1 MKENLITSI
10 EMSANQRRI
19 FIDTLQI
26 YDAYT
31 EAHRANRSYRGGMH
45 WKKSKGREYL
55 FRTRDRYGYGKSL
68 GLRTPETEAV
78 LEKFRSGKQV
88 LKERLAFFR
97 ERLREQARLC
107 KAVSIQ
113 RVPRIVT
120 GILRILDQYQLLG
133 RNVTVIGTNAIYAY
147 EAAAGVFLDSPI
159 LATRDM
165 DILWDVRSR
174 LSLVSPDNDSS
185 VKGLLDLLCKA
196 DRSFELRGR
205 QGFRAINKDGYM
217 VDLVKP
223 EPRLMISR
231 EPRRMGGKGDMEAAE
246 IRNLHWLV
254 SSPKFSH
261 VVIGDDGYPAPMICH
276 DPRAFALH
284 KIWLSEQSDRDPLKK
299 KRDRHQAMTVAGLV
313 HSYLPQY
320 PFVSEDLRMF
330 PKKVF
335 EAGSNEIK
343 NQAPP
348 AGI

>member
-1 MKENLITSI
+1 MKENLIASI

-88 LKERLAFFR
+88 LKERLASFR

-133 RNVTVIGTNAIYAY
+133 RNVTVIGTNAVYAY
-147 EAAAGVFLDSPI
+147 EAAAGVFLGSPI

-174 LSLVSPDNDSS
+174 LSLVSLDDDSS

-196 DRSFELRGR
+196 DRSFELHKRH
-205 QGFRAINKDGYM
+205 GFRAVNKDGYM

-223 EPRLMISR
+223 EPRLMITQ
-231 EPRRMGGKGDMEAAE
+231 EQRRMGGNGDMEAAE

-254 SSPKFSH
+254 SSPKFSQ

-330 PKKVF
+330 PQKVF

>member
-1 MKENLITSI
+1 LKENSIASI

-31 EAHRANRSYRGGMH
+31 EAYRANRSYRGGMH
-45 WKKSKGREYL
+45 WKKAKGREYL
-55 FRTRDRYGYGKSL
+55 FRTLDRYGYGKSL

-78 LEKFRSGKQV
+78 LEKFRSGKQA
-88 LKERLAFFR
+88 LKERLASFR

-120 GILRILDQYQLLG
+120 GILRILDRHQLLG
-133 RNVTVIGTNAIYAY
+133 RNVTVIGTNAVYAY
-147 EAAAGVFLDSPI
+147 ESAAGVFLDSPI

-165 DILWDVRSR
+165 DILWDVRSH
-174 LSLVSPDNDSS
+174 LSLVALDDDSS
-185 VKGLLDLLCKA
+185 GKGLLDLLCKA
-196 DRSFELRGR
+196 DRSFELHRR
-205 QGFRAINKDGYM
+205 QGFRAVNRDGYM

-223 EPRLMISR
+223 GPRLITTR
-231 EPRRMGGKGDMEAAE
+231 EQRRMGGKGDMEAAE

-254 SSPKFSH
+254 SSPKFSQ
-261 VVIGDDGYPAPMICH
+261 VVIGDDGCPAPMICP

-284 KIWLSEQSDRDPLKK
+284 KLWLSEQPDRDPLKK
-299 KRDRHQAMTVAGLV
+299 KRDRLQAIAVAGLV

-320 PFVSEDLRMF
+320 QFVFEDMRMF
-330 PKKVF
+330 PKKIF
-335 EAGSNEIK
+335 ETGSNEIK
-343 NQAPP
+343 NQEPP